1 MALNDREEEK
11 QVASL
16 KRWIDL
22 KRNPWK
28 APLHKAMKAWKADKA
43 SESHLFTYDDLPEQP
58 VVLDIGGFE
67 GGWSDVI
74 LAKRPGAVIHI
85 FEPHP
90 GFAKALRSKFAG
102 NANITV
108 HECAIGSQAG
118 QLELSDSA
126 DASSAFGAKPGQ
138 TYLAEVRSVADF
150 FATSGL
156 QSVDLAKINI
166 EGGEYDLLPGMID
179 AGLIDRVKRLQ
190 VQFHLF
196 DPAWSATRDAIR
208 GRLAATHSCTWC
220 YTFVW
225 EEWRLK

>member
-1 MALNDREEEK
+1 M
-11 QVASL
+11 ASL

-28 APLHKAMKAWKADKA
+28 APLHKGMKAWKADKA
-43 SESHLFTYDDLPEQP
+43 SDSHLLQYDDLPEQP
-58 VVLDIGGFE
+58 VVLDIGGYE
-67 GGWSDVI
+67 GGWSDVV
-74 LAKRPGAVIHI
+74 LAVRPAAIIHI

-90 GFAKALRSKFAG
+90 GFAKELRRKFSA

-108 HECAIGSQAG
+108 HECAIGAQPG
-118 QLELSDSA
+118 QITLSDSA
-126 DASSAFGAKPGQ
+126 DASSAFGAKSGQ
-138 TYLAEVRSVADF
+138 TYVAEVRSVADF
-150 FATSGL
+150 FDASGL

-166 EGGEYDLLPGMID
+166 EGGEYDLLPGLID
-179 AGLIDRVKRLQ
+179 TGLIGRIKRLQ

-196 DPAWSATRDAIR
+196 DPSWSADRDAIR
-208 GRLAATHSCTWC
+208 KQLDATHSCAWC